1 MSEGSFPENTT
12 PGSGGFSRRAA
23 LAGGGAA
30 MLATAL
36 AACGKSSEDASGDT
50 GAGDFPK
57 TPKYRFVFVNHVT
70 TNPFF
75 VPTQYGAQD
84 ASALLGTTFQ
94 WTGSKTANAGEMV
107 NAMNTAISGN
117 VDGIAVC
124 LVDLKAFNGP
134 TEKAL
139 EAGIPVLSYN
149 ADAPNDRLAY
159 IGQDLFLSGVE
170 MGKRIVE
177 LVPSGKVGLFIAT
190 PGSLNIQPR
199 IDGAI
204 KAIKDSGKSIEY
216 KTVATGAELNEELS
230 RIDAWYLGNKDA
242 KGMFAVDAGSTQS
255 VGQVIEKYKL
265 RDKGVKGGGFDTL
278 EKTLELL
285 KADQLDF
292 TIDQQA
298 YLQGFFPVVQLFLT
312 KISGSLTGPAGD
324 EHGPE
329 VRHLRRRRHLPQQ
342 PVALRGLHQG
352 AEGDPERR
360 VSTAA
365 TGSSPESPP
374 AAPAAVSPGRT
385 LWKRATELALGRRE
399 LSIAVVAIALYFYF
413 LNAVV
418 DFASTQNL
426 QTLGTFIAATAIIAA
441 GQVFLMIS
449 GEIDLSVGQVYAL
462 AAFMVYWLAD
472 AGLPILLCVVLALV
486 GSALIGLVNGVITT
500 VVGVSSFITTLGT
513 FFLLNGLTLTLAGG
527 RPVST
532 PGEGTY
538 TKWFGG
544 GAYAE
549 ILWAIGIVL
558 VLQLLLMRTRW
569 GLHTFAV
576 GGNLLGSSE
585 AGIKVR
591 WVKTRNFMLASTLA
605 GFAGI
610 IEAVRITSTDPLAGG
625 SSIMFQAISAA
636 VIGGTLLAGGSGT
649 VIGAFIGACVL
660 GILRDGFTLQ
670 GVSAFTFDLIL
681 GAAILVAMMLE
692 IYVGRLRL
700 RGGAGG

>member
-1 MSEGSFPENTT
+1 
-12 PGSGGFSRRAA
+12 
-23 LAGGGAA
+23 
-30 MLATAL
+30 
-36 AACGKSSEDASGDT
+36 
-50 GAGDFPK
+50 
-57 TPKYRFVFVNHVT
+57 
-70 TNPFF
+70 
-75 VPTQYGAQD
+75 
-84 ASALLGTTFQ
+84 
-94 WTGSKTANAGEMV
+94 
-107 NAMNTAISGN
+107 
-117 VDGIAVC
+117 
-124 LVDLKAFNGP
+124 
-134 TEKAL
+134 
-139 EAGIPVLSYN
+139 
-149 ADAPNDRLAY
+149 
-159 IGQDLFLSGVE
+159 
-170 MGKRIVE
+170 
-177 LVPSGKVGLFIAT
+177 
-190 PGSLNIQPR
+190 
-199 IDGAI
+199 
-204 KAIKDSGKSIEY
+204 
-216 KTVATGAELNEELS
+216 
-230 RIDAWYLGNKDA
+230 
-242 KGMFAVDAGSTQS
+242 
-255 VGQVIEKYKL
+255 
-265 RDKGVKGGGFDTL
+265 
-278 EKTLELL
+278 
-285 KADQLDF
+285 
-292 TIDQQA
+292 
-298 YLQGFFPVVQLFLT
+298 
-312 KISGSLTGPAGD
+312 
-324 EHGPE
+324 
-329 VRHLRRRRHLPQQ
+329 
-342 PVALRGLHQG
+342 
-352 AEGDPERR
+352 
-360 VSTAA
+360 
-365 TGSSPESPP
+365 
-374 AAPAAVSPGRT
+374 
-385 LWKRATELALGRRE
+385 
-399 LSIAVVAIALYFYF
+399 
-413 LNAVV
+413 
-418 DFASTQNL
+418 
-426 QTLGTFIAATAIIAA
+426 
-441 GQVFLMIS
+441 
-449 GEIDLSVGQVYAL
+449 
-462 AAFMVYWLAD
+462 MVYWLAD

-486 GSALIGLVNGVITT
+486 GSALIGLINGVITT